1 LQVNPELSDIYEEIA
16 QVRREGGKAALAT
29 IVAGESGSPGKTGF
43 QMLVYPD
50 GRISGT
56 VGGGI
61 LEAKIRDEAL
71 LCLKTKESKLLEFT
85 LDQEGANATGSI
97 CGGTVKVFVQSIEA
111 NPTLYVFGT
120 GHIALP
126 LVNFAKALDYNV
138 MIIDDREEF
147 ANKQRFPL
155 ADEIKLGDFT
165 RMINAIEFRPDDHVV
180 IITRGHEHDE
190 LVLKE
195 CLLKTNLPGYI
206 GMIGSRE
213 KVATTLARLKEQG
226 ISEQLLV
233 KVNSPIG
240 LDIGAKTPAEIAI
253 SILAEIVAHRYGKLQ
268 RNKQMHLTKIDSTNR
283 GKTD

>member
-1 LQVNPELSDIYEEIA
+1 VNSELSDIFEEIA
-16 QVRREGGKAALAT
+16 RVRRDGGKAALAT

-61 LEAKIRDEAL
+61 LEAKVRDEAL

-85 LDQEGANATGSI
+85 LDQESANATGSI
-97 CGGTVKVFVQSIEA
+97 CGGTVKVFVQSIQA

-126 LVNFAKALDYNV
+126 LVNFSKALDYNV
-138 MIIDDREEF
+138 IIIDDREEF

-165 RMINAIEFRPDDHVV
+165 NMIKSIEFRPDDHVV

-195 CLLKTNLPGYI
+195 CLLKVHLPGYI

-213 KVATTLARLKEQG
+213 KIVTTLARLKEQG
-226 ISEQLLV
+226 IPEQLLI

-253 SILAEIVAHRYGKLQ
+253 SIVAEIIAHRYGKLQ
-268 RNKQMHLTKIDSTNR
+268 RNKQMHLTKIDSTNEE
-283 GKTD
+283 TAD